1 MAEKDWENSGDLPI
15 GMLINDVSRHF
26 HYAVLTEAEK
36 VGSRGGYHHILHHL
50 EHKDGITQLDLAK
63 LSHLKPPTVSVT
75 LKKME
80 TEGLVTRKADV
91 SDLRQVRV
99 YITEKGKEINQ
110 LIGEKILEQERI
122 LTESLTDEEIEMLKQ
137 ILIKIRNRQKTYY
150 IKGRKSHETH

>member
-1 MAEKDWENSGDLPI
+1 MAEKDWENNEDLPI

-26 HYAVLTEAEK
+26 HYAVLMEAEK

-80 TEGLVTRKADV
+80 SEGLVTRKTDAL
-91 SDLRQVRV
+91 DLRQVRV
-99 YITEKGKEINQ
+99 YITEKGKAINQ
-110 LIGEKILEQERI
+110 LIREKISEQERI
-122 LTESLTDEEIEMLKQ
+122 LTESLTDEEIKTLKQ
-137 ILIKIRNRQKTYY
+137 ILMKMRDRQKAYY
-150 IKGRKSHETH
+150 TKGRKPHETH